1 MAWLERDPEVR
12 IDLRERFPWAR
23 SVVVVVKRYGA
34 PPADLHGLAPFMASY
49 ALGDDYHDVMLPPLK
64 ALAEDLGEGQ
74 SHAYVDTGPAL
85 ERKLA
90 AAAGLGWTG
99 KNTLLLNSRRGSRT
113 FLGVIVSELDFE
125 ATPQRNGSCGTCTAC
140 QTACPTDAFV
150 EPGVLDARKCISYL
164 TIEFRGVIPRELRP
178 AMGQWLFGC
187 DLCQTCCPFEMNAPE
202 SNGDWYTPDALD
214 MSLADLL
221 ALDTDE
227 FRARFRHT
235 PLWRPRRE
243 GLLRNAVIVV
253 ANGEHVGALPAVRR
267 LLEDTSPI
275 LVEVA
280 SWCLMRLRDTPSIP
294 LLEQVFARE
303 LPPAIQEHIRADL
316 RALGLVVTN

>member
-1 MAWLERDPEVR
+1 MAWLTREPEVR

-23 SVVVVVKRYGA
+23 SVIVVVKRYGA
-34 PPADLHGLAPFMASY
+34 SPRQLEGLAPFVASY
-49 ALGDDYHDVMLPPLK
+49 ALEDDYHDVMLPPLK
-64 ALAEDLGEGQ
+64 ALAEDLGEGR

-99 KNTLLLNSRRGSRT
+99 KNTLLLNARRGSRT

-125 ATPQRNGSCGTCTAC
+125 ETPQRNASCGTCTAC

-164 TIEFRGVIPRELRP
+164 TIEYRGMIPRELRP

-187 DLCQTCCPFEMNAPE
+187 DLCQTCCPFEMNAHE
-202 SNGDWYTPDALD
+202 SNPERYTADALN
-214 MSLADLL
+214 MSLTDLL
-221 ALDTDE
+221 ALGPDE
-227 FRARFRHT
+227 FRFHFRRT
-235 PLWRPRRE
+235 PFWRPRRE

-253 ANGEHVGALPAVRR
+253 ANGEHRDALPAVRR
-267 LLEDTSPI
+267 LLQDDSPI

-280 SWCLMRLRDTPSIP
+280 SWGLMRLRDTTSAP
-294 LLEQVFARE
+294 LLEEALARPLDPTIRE
-303 LPPAIQEHIRADL
+303 LLREDL
-316 RALGLVVTN
+316 GVLGASSS